1 MKKFLKVL
9 LSIFCFVLGAA
20 VGALGCLLYTSPDSY
35 EIPDAIEP
43 NGTVVVGDIKVKTV
57 KEQDLSIHFL
67 ELGNKYTGDCT
78 FIKIGD
84 TEMLIDAGSKTSSI
98 KTIKEYIGGYIEGEL
113 DYVVVTHA
121 HEDHYAGFATKE
133 VGADSLFDYF
143 DVGHIIDFG
152 TGTNKTEVDDGKTS
166 MFENYIRER
175 NYEIQ
180 VDGAK
185 YTPVQDF
192 FKAENPAPRRFEL
205 GEGKGGHKA
214 YVEILYHQFYDQM
227 RAETENDY
235 SVCFQIEYDNKYY
248 LFTGDLEEAGEIS
261 LVHEFQKAD
270 GKNKNML
277 HEVEL
282 YKAGHHG
289 SKTSSTK
296 DLMNIVKPNVVCVCC
311 CAGSSEYTS
320 KNENQFPTQE
330 FINNVYG
337 ANPDAK
343 IYVTTLC
350 IDYKKNAFTS
360 FNGNIVVCANAGEA
374 RTIFFSNNDTELKD
388 SDWFKANRTLPT
400 SA

>member
-1 MKKFLKVL
+1 MKKVFKVV

-20 VGALGCLLYTSPDSY
+20 VGALGCLIQTTPESY
-35 EIPDAIEP
+35 EIPNKISS
-43 NGTVVVGDIKVKTV
+43 NGTVVAGDIKVQTV
-57 KEQDLSIHFL
+57 KQQDLSIHFL

-84 TEMLIDAGSKTSSI
+84 VEMLVDAGSKTSSI
-98 KTIKEYIGGYIEGEL
+98 KTIKEYIGAYIEGEL
-113 DYVVVTHA
+113 DYVIVTHA

-152 TGTNKTEVDDGKTS
+152 TGTNKTEVDDGKTN

-175 NYEIQ
+175 RIEIE

-192 FKAENPAPRRFEL
+192 FKAENPVPRTFEL
-205 GEGKGGHKA
+205 GTTGA
-214 YVEILYHQFYDQM
+214 YVEILYHKFYDQM

-235 SVCFQIEYDNKYY
+235 SVCFQLVYDDKYY
-248 LFTGDLEEAGEIS
+248 LFTGDLEAEGEES
-261 LVHEFQKAD
+261 LVHEHID
-270 GKNKNML
+270 GKNKDML

-289 SKTSSTK
+289 SKTSSTEA
-296 DLMNIVKPNVVCVCC
+296 LMNIVKPKVVCVCC

-330 FINNVYG
+330 FINNVYK
-337 ANPDAK
+337 ANPEAK

-350 IDYKKNAFTS
+350 IDYKANSFTS
-360 FNGNIVVCANAGEA
+360 FNGNIVFCANVGEE
-374 RTIFFSNNDTELKD
+374 RTVFFSNNETELRNT
-388 SDWFKANRTLPT
+388 DWFKKNRTLPA